1 MSKIC
6 DNHIVKSKVTIMW
19 VTLRQEIC
27 HNYEKIIIV
36 KYKDAVMRNEAAVLT
51 YKEK

>member
-1 MSKIC
+1 MC
-6 DNHIVKSKVTIMW
+6 DNPIVKYKVNDLK

-36 KYKDAVMRNEAAVLT
+36 KYKVAIKRNEPAVLT
-51 YKEK
+51 